1 VLHFLLQQA
10 DNSFNRGCR
19 THSCI
24 HHYKGRTSGK
34 PRRSRSRIVCTRRRN
49 LCNQSRTSYHTI
61 HRRTNL
67 CNRCRTT
74 CCTPRRPNIGKQHR
88 SKSRI
93 AYTRRVYLCIDAE
106 RLPAPFTD
114 DRRLCLL
121 LLLLL
126 CLLLL
131 IISTRSRTRRRV
143 VAVAITIRIPIDITI
158 LMQQNGTLHNITR
171 PKGLSTPFIWTQRR
185 MQNRP
190 THV

>member
-1 VLHFLLQQA
+1 
-10 DNSFNRGCR
+10 
-19 THSCI
+19 
-24 HHYKGRTSGK
+24 
-34 PRRSRSRIVCTRRRN
+34 
-49 LCNQSRTSYHTI
+49 
-61 HRRTNL
+61 
-67 CNRCRTT
+67 
-74 CCTPRRPNIGKQHR
+74 
-88 SKSRI
+88 
-93 AYTRRVYLCIDAE
+93 
-106 RLPAPFTD
+106 
-114 DRRLCLL
+114 
-121 LLLLL
+121 LL